1 MISSF
6 SELGISPPLLKAIEE
21 MGYTAPTEIQ
31 SKAIPHILKQ
41 QDIIVRSKTGS
52 GKTAVFGV
60 SILQLTDPDAPGPQC
75 LILTPTR
82 ELAVQ
87 VDNDLK
93 LLSRHLSHRTT
104 AVYGK
109 HSMALEIQAINQGLS
124 IITGTPGRVYDH
136 IQQGSLDTRN
146 IRFLVL
152 DEADRMLDMGFIDQV
167 EKIIWTLPRDRVTL
181 LFSATIPPEIGNICV
196 KYMKDPL
203 TIEIE
208 SPTKTVDTVSQ
219 CYYRAEEKEKLEC
232 LNRLLLYMRPESCM
246 VFCNT
251 RLAADRVARYL
262 KRKGYAAQALHG
274 DIPQGRRLATMQ
286 QFKEGG
292 FQLLVATDVAARGI
306 HVEGLTLVV
315 NYDVPN
321 DRDSYIHRIGR
332 TGRAGQMGQAV
343 SLVTRDDIMTLYEIE
358 EHIGVLI
365 EEAEWPDES
374 ELVIHSEEVE
384 QWIKSHAIQARTA
397 EAAGRL
403 PAKRQRSRKT
413 GRESSRSK
421 SSREKAGKAKGQGK
435 ASKGEHTGAAAAS
448 STGNKAAGRQPSDRK
463 PAGRINIVNSKN
475 NGKPV
480 FVAAKPSIISTG
492 DNTGAGRS
500 SPKKPVGKS
509 FLERLFTRFIKR
521 SLKD

>member
-6 SELGISPPLLKAIEE
+6 VDLGISPPLLKAIEE
-21 MGYTAPTEIQ
+21 MGYTTPTEIQ

-60 SILQLTDPDAPGPQC
+60 SILQLTDPEAPGPQS
-75 LILTPTR
+75 LILTSTR

-93 LLSRHLSHRTT
+93 LLSKHLRHRTT

-124 IITGTPGRVYDH
+124 ITGTPGRVYDH
-136 IQQGSLDTRN
+136 ILNGSLDTRN

-219 CYYRAEEKEKLEC
+219 CYYRAEEKKKLEC

-306 HVEGLTLVV
+306 HVEGLSLVV

-374 ELVIHSEEVE
+374 ELVIHAGEVE
-384 QWIKSHAIQARTA
+384 QWIKSHALSDKAA
-397 EAAGRL
+397 EDAGKPAEKRRHSRKAGR
-403 PAKRQRSRKT
+403 K
-413 GRESSRSK
+413 SSRSK
-421 SSREKAGKAKGQGK
+421 TSREKAGKAKGRGK
-435 ASKGEHTGAAAAS
+435 TGKGEHTAAS
-448 STGNKAAGRQPSDRK
+448 AGFMTGNKAAGRQPSDRK
-463 PAGRINIVNSKN
+463 SGGRINIVYSKN
-475 NGKPV
+475 NGKPI
-480 FVAAKPSIISTG
+480 FVAAKPSIISTVE
-492 DNTGAGRS
+492 NTGAGRG
-500 SPKKPVGKS
+500 SPKSPVGKS
-509 FLERLFTRFIKR
+509 FFERLFSR
-521 SLKD
+521 LKKEV

>member
-1 MISSF
+1 MQ
-6 SELGISPPLLKAIEE
+6 LVKNH
-21 MGYTAPTEIQ
+21 MGYTTPTEIQ

-60 SILQLTDPDAPGPQC
+60 SILQLTDPEAPGPQS
-75 LILTPTR
+75 LILTSTR

-93 LLSRHLSHRTT
+93 LLSKHLRHRTT

-136 IQQGSLDTRN
+136 ILNGSLDTRN

-219 CYYRAEEKEKLEC
+219 CYYRAEEKKKLEC

-306 HVEGLTLVV
+306 HVEGLSLVV

-374 ELVIHSEEVE
+374 ELVIHAGEVE
-384 QWIKSHAIQARTA
+384 QWIKSHALSDKAA
-397 EAAGRL
+397 EDAGKPAEKRRHSRKAGR
-403 PAKRQRSRKT
+403 K
-413 GRESSRSK
+413 SSRSK
-421 SSREKAGKAKGQGK
+421 TSREKAGKAKGRGK
-435 ASKGEHTGAAAAS
+435 TGKGEHTAAS
-448 STGNKAAGRQPSDRK
+448 AGFMTGNKAAGRQPSDRK
-463 PAGRINIVNSKN
+463 SGGRINIVYSKN
-475 NGKPV
+475 NGKPI
-480 FVAAKPSIISTG
+480 FVAAKPSIISTVE
-492 DNTGAGRS
+492 NTGAGRG
-500 SPKKPVGKS
+500 SPKSPVGKS
-509 FLERLFTRFIKR
+509 FFERLFSR
-521 SLKD
+521 LKKEV